1 MMANRLG
8 VRDIRKDKKE
18 MEEEK
23 MSKKD
28 SEIEEEAQYC
38 PCCGFVKQ
46 EDEIKLCTK
55 LSQINNFGISTFLY
69 FQTIKNLVVLLTI
82 LTLVYSIYALVT
94 NIIASGDFD
103 YKNFDFSGING

>member
-1 MMANRLG
+1 MANRLG

-55 LSQINNFGISTFLY
+55 LS
-69 FQTIKNLVVLLTI
+69 
-82 LTLVYSIYALVT
+82 
-94 NIIASGDFD
+94 
-103 YKNFDFSGING
+103 